1 MHLIFNFLFSG
12 LQGKAEDCNKYS
24 TWHSQPEGVL
34 SGILKNTAEI
44 QVSVQS
50 QYPQNSCSE
59 TMWPQFVFTR
69 PELASA
75 ELLTWLPPVLQF
87 WQISLPYACKHKAW
101 SGLELHPGKSQP
113 YWLCRRQLSPASWHR
128 VLLDLRGLGDI
139 QKQWDRGSSW
149 GISICISRS

>member
-50 QYPQNSCSE
+50 QYPQNSRSE
-59 TMWPQFVFTR
+59 TMPQFVFTR

-75 ELLTWLPPVLQF
+75 EPLTWLPPVLQF
-87 WQISLPYACKHKAW
+87 WQISLPYACKHTSW
-101 SGLELHPGKSQP
+101 SALELHPDKNQS

-128 VLLDLRGLGDI
+128 VLLALHGLGDI